1 MCNYN
6 HYEQNKVEE
15 VIEHVPEVNNV
26 LRTHAIDPT
35 YRLSLQ
41 NAAAAT
47 SNATDELMAV
57 MEYKARHP
65 NHIKK

>member
-15 VIEHVPEVNNV
+15 VIEHVPQSNTV
-26 LRTHAIDPT
+26 LRTHGIDPT
-35 YRLSLQ
+35 NRLSLQ

-47 SNATDELMAV
+47 SNTPDELLAI
-57 MEYKARHP
+57 MEYKARRATQ
-65 NHIKK
+65 K